1 MPLLP
6 KKPLLPKSNFVVPN
20 PCIFPFAKRFGS
32 VNMLPFRKGG
42 FVDTTT
48 GFSKVENVDGKVVV
62 TPMKRE
68 VKTEKYMAVK
78 KELASPVKEEPGFNP
93 FKRER
98 SPCEAVPDGGD
109 AKRSRVNY
117 EQLCR
122 VPRNL
127 NGKFFV
133 ENEELVSGK
142 KALQAANGKLLG
154 ENTSLPQASPP
165 KASARLKGLIS
176 AGVLCECCLAQNCPF
191 KKWKRRSKSKVYI
204 IESLQIQ
211 VWGNQ

>member
-1 MPLLP
+1 
-6 KKPLLPKSNFVVPN
+6 
-20 PCIFPFAKRFGS
+20 
-32 VNMLPFRKGG
+32 MLPFRKGG
-42 FVDTTT
+42 FVETTT
-48 GFSKVENVDGKVVV
+48 GFTKVENVDGKVVV

-68 VKTEKYMAVK
+68 VKTETVK
-78 KELASPVKEEPGFNP
+78 KELASPVKAELGFNP
-93 FKRER
+93 FKREL
-98 SPCEAVPDGGD
+98 SPCEAIPDGGD

-122 VPRNL
+122 VLRNL
-127 NGKFFV
+127 NGKFVV
-133 ENEELVSGK
+133 ENEELVSSK

-204 IESLQIQ
+204 IEKWMPSQALPCEALACEGTSMATPEAPSSMAPSLHLHGTAHTAQ
-211 VWGNQ
+211 